1 MTHTHQ
7 HIQPPCRVGH
17 GWDRH
22 RLAPVAPDGEGRPLV
37 IGGVRF
43 ESHLGPVAHS
53 DGDALLHAIT
63 DAICGAC
70 GLPDIGQLFPNTDPT
85 NDGRD
90 SMTFLTAAASAA
102 RDNGWAIGN
111 IDATVLLESPKIGAR
126 KSAITEAIARSLSIP
141 QDRVNIK
148 GKTGEG
154 VGPVGRG
161 EAIDAHAVVLCF
173 PIQTQE

>member
-1 MTHTHQ
+1 MTHTPQ

-17 GWDRH
+17 GFDRH
-22 RLAPVAPDGEGRPLV
+22 RLAPVAPAGDGRPLV

-43 ESHLGPVAHS
+43 DAPVGPVAHS

-70 GLPDIGQLFPNTDPT
+70 GLPDIGQLFPNTDPA

-90 SMTFLTAAASAA
+90 SMAFLTAAAGAV

-111 IDATVLLESPKIGAR
+111 VDATVLLESPKIGAR
-126 KSAITEAIARSLSIP
+126 KPDIIEAIARALSIP
-141 QDRVNIK
+141 ANHVNIK

-161 EAIDAHAVVLCF
+161 EAIEAHAVVLCF
-173 PIQTQE
+173 PIQPKE